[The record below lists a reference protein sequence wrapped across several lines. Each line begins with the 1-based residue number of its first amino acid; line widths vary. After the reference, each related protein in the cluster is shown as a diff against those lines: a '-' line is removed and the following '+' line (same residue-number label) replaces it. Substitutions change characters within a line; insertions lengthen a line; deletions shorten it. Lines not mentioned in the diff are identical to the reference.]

1 MVVPKIA
8 MRYFASSV
16 AVIKGGDRQLKFVKI
31 KKYNN
36 KYFCVNGSG
45 IYELDDQYEYRYFK
59 TGIYFYNF
67 NNSKPLSLTGMQEV
81 DEKLRSVGD
90 ATLFNRDRH
99 VEAMRAINPE
109 QSPDPLEMPPDR
121 TEEMSPETRRFLQD
135 YQTDDEFGKTN
146 LMVNVHLQKKSIPIM
161 SPELIPMGVNRGDF
175 AIVQIG
181 HRRIDIVPMK
191 IHNNQAY
198 TSYGVFEVSRDNQYM
213 VKRQVLSFFV
223 LSEKEEDPA
232 QKIPRLAQKQM
243 NFMFKKKRWA
253 GLKSFRKPM
262 AEHFKKEPKTE
273 EKKTPKNISLSSEKT
288 LQQFKADDPDIFRT
302 TVRELFTSKVAVAE
316 KLSDPLK
323 KVIPIALIFGGVM
336 GLMIVMSN
344 APMVIDKVAEYA
356 GIQPPQVVYLT
367 PFEAIERGLD
377 PDIMVQACIEEYS
390 QTQITCDDYTWFDDK
405 EGGILPL
412 SDPQHSL
419 YGGDIPQDTF
429 LDDLAGG
436 TVDAGTGDETMVQI
450 DDIPPVMTV
459 PETIEED
466 SDTRDGVIVRYTG
479 LVTASDNS
487 GELPEITC
495 EPKSGSI
502 FKVGETLVKCTAIDS
517 SGNATTGEFL
527 IIVTGEPE
535 DRSLLPE
542 IVTSP

>member
-16 AVIKGGDRQLKFVKI
+16 AIIKGGDRQLKFCKI

-67 NNSKPLSLTGMQEV
+67 NNSKPLSLSGMQEI
-81 DEKLRSVGD
+81 DEKLKAVGD
-90 ATLFNRDRH
+90 ATLFNRERH
-99 VEAMRAINPE
+99 VEAIRMMNPE
-109 QSPDPLEMPPDR
+109 APVDPLEMPPDR
-121 TEEMSPETRRFLQD
+121 TQEMSPDTRRFLQD
-135 YQTDDEFGKTN
+135 YQTDDEYGKTN

-181 HRRIDIVPMK
+181 HRRIDIVPMQ
-191 IHNNQAY
+191 IHNDQAF
-198 TSYGVFEVSRDNQYM
+198 TEYGVFEVTRDNQYM
-213 VKRQVLSFFV
+213 VKRQVVAFFV
-223 LSEKEEDPA
+223 ISDKEDDPA
-232 QKIPRLAQKQM
+232 PKMPRQAKKTM
-243 NFMFKKKRWA
+243 NTMFKKKKWSLLRT
-253 GLKSFRKPM
+253 FNKPRP
-262 AEHFKKEPKTE
+262 ANIKKAQKES
-273 EKKTPKNISLSSEKT
+273 KKTIPKNISLSSEQT

-344 APMVIDKVAEYA
+344 APMVIDKIAEYA
-356 GIQPPQVVYLT
+356 GVQPPQVVYLS
-367 PFEAIERGLD
+367 PFEAIERGLN

-419 YGGDIPQDTF
+419 FGGDIPQDTF
-429 LDDLAGG
+429 LDDLAG
-436 TVDAGTGDETMVQI
+436 TGDETMVQVDI
-450 DDIPPVMTV
+450 IPPVLTM
-459 PETIEED
+459 PETIFED
-466 SDTRDGVIVRYTG
+466 SDTRDGVIVRYHG
-479 LVTASDNS
+479 LVIATDNS
-487 GELPEITC
+487 GEYDLIC

-502 FKVGETLVKCTAIDS
+502 FKVGETLVKCTALDP
-517 SGNATTGEFL
+517 SGNATVGEFL
-527 IIVTGEPE
+527 IIVSGNPE
-535 DRSLLPE
+535 ARTIIPD
-542 IVTSP
+542 IVTNP

>member
-191 IHNNQAY
+191 
-198 TSYGVFEVSRDNQYM
+198 
-213 VKRQVLSFFV
+213 
-223 LSEKEEDPA
+223 
-232 QKIPRLAQKQM
+232 
-243 NFMFKKKRWA
+243 
-253 GLKSFRKPM
+253 
-262 AEHFKKEPKTE
+262 
-273 EKKTPKNISLSSEKT
+273 
-288 LQQFKADDPDIFRT
+288 
-302 TVRELFTSKVAVAE
+302 
-316 KLSDPLK
+316 
-323 KVIPIALIFGGVM
+323 
-336 GLMIVMSN
+336 
-344 APMVIDKVAEYA
+344 
-356 GIQPPQVVYLT
+356 
-367 PFEAIERGLD
+367 
-377 PDIMVQACIEEYS
+377 
-390 QTQITCDDYTWFDDK
+390 
-405 EGGILPL
+405 
-412 SDPQHSL
+412 
-419 YGGDIPQDTF
+419 
-429 LDDLAGG
+429 
-436 TVDAGTGDETMVQI
+436 
-450 DDIPPVMTV
+450 
-459 PETIEED
+459 
-466 SDTRDGVIVRYTG
+466 
-479 LVTASDNS
+479 
-487 GELPEITC
+487 
-495 EPKSGSI
+495 KSGS
-502 FKVGETLVKCTAIDS
+502 
-517 SGNATTGEFL
+517 
-527 IIVTGEPE
+527 
-535 DRSLLPE
+535 
-542 IVTSP
+542 

>member
-1 MVVPKIA
+1 
-8 MRYFASSV
+8 MRYLASSV
-16 AVIKGGDRQLKFVKI
+16 AIVKGGDRQLKFCKI
-31 KKYNN
+31 RKYNN
-36 KYFCVNGSG
+36 KYFCINGSG

-59 TGIYFYNF
+59 TGVYFYNF

-81 DEKLRSVGD
+81 DEKLKAVGD
-90 ATLFNRDRH
+90 STLFNRDRH

-109 QSPDPLEMPPDR
+109 VAPDPLEMPPDR
-121 TEEMSPETRRFLQD
+121 TEEMSPDTRRFLQD

-146 LMVNVHLQKKSIPIM
+146 LMVNVHLQKKSIPYM
-161 SPELIPMGVNRGDF
+161 SPELIPMGINRGDF

-198 TSYGVFEVSRDNQYM
+198 TPYGVFEVSRDNQYM

-232 QKIPRLAQKQM
+232 EKIPRQAQKHM
-243 NFMFKKKRWA
+243 GTMFNKKKWA

-262 AEHFKKEPKTE
+262 AEHFKKEPKTK

-344 APMVIDKVAEYA
+344 APMVMDKAAEYM

-367 PFEAIERGLD
+367 PFEAIDRGLD
-377 PDIMVQACIEEYS
+377 PDTIPQACIEEYS
-390 QTQITCDDYTWFDDK
+390 QIQITCADYSWFDGK

-419 YGGDIPQDTF
+419 YGGDIDRGTF
-429 LDDLAGG
+429 LDDLGG
-436 TVDAGTGDETMVQI
+436 TDDAGTGDETMVQI
-450 DDIPPVMTV
+450 DDVPPVMTM
-459 PETIEED
+459 PETIEEN

-487 GELPEITC
+487 GELPEIIC

-502 FKVGETLVKCTAIDS
+502 FKVGETLVKCTAMDS
-517 SGNATTGEFL
+517 SGNVTIGEFL
-527 IIVTGEPE
+527 IIVTGTPE
-535 DRSLLPE
+535 DRGGLLPE
-542 IVTSP
+542 IVTAP